1 MYQMGYCPSLAR
13 YDRYRE
19 ATDQRKVQPMSQ
31 PTPAKPAR
39 RGWRDLG
46 TVVLTLAIIAGFGYW
61 ILSACG
67 QI

>member
-1 MYQMGYCPSLAR
+1 
-13 YDRYRE
+13 
-19 ATDQRKVQPMSQ
+19 MSQ
-31 PTPAKPAR
+31 PTPPAKPAG

-67 QI
+67 QL